1 MSYKVLL
8 YRDPETKL
16 VDIELLNQ
24 RGVLM
29 KRIRIT
35 QEEFEELKKQIAEL
49 K

>member
-35 QEEFEELKKQIAEL
+35 QEEFEELQKQIAEL